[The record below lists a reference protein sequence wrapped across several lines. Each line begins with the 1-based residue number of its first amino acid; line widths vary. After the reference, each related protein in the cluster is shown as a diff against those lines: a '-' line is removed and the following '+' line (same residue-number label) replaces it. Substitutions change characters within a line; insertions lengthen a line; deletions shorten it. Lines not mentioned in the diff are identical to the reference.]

1 MDICVYTHAQTNGP
15 KSTLEKSFSTIDGV
29 IKAVH
34 PPPKREKERKKKKGW
49 FCDGNKKVTE

>member
-1 MDICVYTHAQTNGP
+1 MDQNP
-15 KSTLEKSFSTIDGV
+15 QW
-29 IKAVH
+29 KAVH